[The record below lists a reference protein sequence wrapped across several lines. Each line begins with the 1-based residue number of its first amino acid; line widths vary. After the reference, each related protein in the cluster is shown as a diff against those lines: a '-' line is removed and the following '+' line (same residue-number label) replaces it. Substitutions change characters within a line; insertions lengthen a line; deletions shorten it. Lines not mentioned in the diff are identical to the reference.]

1 MAYVWLH
8 RLVMIKPFSDSLL
21 FQLRGGY
28 ECKSNR
34 FKYSESTNLIFL
46 SGAVLSNRIL
56 KFQLLS
62 ETVVPLPAIFYWI

>member
-1 MAYVWLH
+1 
-8 RLVMIKPFSDSLL
+8 MIKPFSDSAF

-46 SGAVLSNRIL
+46 SGMVAVLSNRIL

-62 ETVVPLPAIFYWI
+62 ETVVPYLLFSIGFKGGWN